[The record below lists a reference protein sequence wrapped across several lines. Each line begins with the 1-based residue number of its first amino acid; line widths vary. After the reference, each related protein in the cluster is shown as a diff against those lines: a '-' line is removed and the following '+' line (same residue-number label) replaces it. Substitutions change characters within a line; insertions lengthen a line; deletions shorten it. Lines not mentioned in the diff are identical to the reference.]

1 MHGCNG
7 HMGQVISSLVEKD
20 PNAQIVAGIDIADN
34 GNNSY
39 PVFTDMEACDTPADV
54 VIDFSSP
61 KAADQLM
68 DYCVRRSL
76 PLVLCTTGLSEAQL
90 AKVEE
95 SAKKVAVLAVNP
107 VNGCGLFQY
116 LEAFF
121 ENGISYKVFAVSDTK
136 DIKTNSGISLTVDD
150 VIANLK
156 GHEDEFDALVFSC
169 GDAVPVF
176 QQNADKPYNVDLM
189 QVIKTFGDK
198 GKIMIGHCAGA
209 MMFDFTGI
217 TKGKK
222 VAVHPL
228 AKPAIQNGTAT
239 DEKSEIDGNFFT
251 AQDENTIWTMM
262 PQVIKA
268 LK

>member
-1 MHGCNG
+1 M
-7 HMGQVISSLVEKD
+7 
-20 PNAQIVAGIDIADN
+20 
-34 GNNSY
+34 
-39 PVFTDMEACDTPADV
+39 
-54 VIDFSSP
+54 
-61 KAADQLM
+61 
-68 DYCVRRSL
+68 
-76 PLVLCTTGLSEAQL
+76 
-90 AKVEE
+90 
-95 SAKKVAVLAVNP
+95 AKKVAVLAVNP

-136 DIKTNSGISLTVDD
+136 EIKTNSGINLTVDD

-176 QQNADKPYNVDLM
+176 QQ
-189 QVIKTFGDK
+189 VIKTFGDK
-198 GKIMIGHCAGA
+198 GKMMIGHCAGA

-228 AKPAIQNGTAT
+228 AKSAIQNGTAT

-251 AQDENTIWTMM
+251 AQNENTIWTMM
-262 PQVIKA
+262 PQVTEA

>member
-1 MHGCNG
+1 M
-7 HMGQVISSLVEKD
+7 
-20 PNAQIVAGIDIADN
+20 
-34 GNNSY
+34 
-39 PVFTDMEACDTPADV
+39 
-54 VIDFSSP
+54 
-61 KAADQLM
+61 
-68 DYCVRRSL
+68 
-76 PLVLCTTGLSEAQL
+76 
-90 AKVEE
+90 
-95 SAKKVAVLAVNP
+95 AKKVAVLAVNP

-136 DIKTNSGISLTVDD
+136 EIKTNSGISLTVDD

-198 GKIMIGHCAGA
+198 GKMMIGHCAGA

-228 AKPAIQNGTAT
+228 AKSAIQNGTFKPRLRLLHQLPFRPVFPMLVTYTGIFPVSSMIIRKIIASDHYIFGSFHPGLQPT
-239 DEKSEIDGNFFT
+239 RLRLQK
-251 AQDENTIWTMM
+251 
-262 PQVIKA
+262 
-268 LK
+268 

>member
-1 MHGCNG
+1 M
-7 HMGQVISSLVEKD
+7 
-20 PNAQIVAGIDIADN
+20 
-34 GNNSY
+34 
-39 PVFTDMEACDTPADV
+39 
-54 VIDFSSP
+54 
-61 KAADQLM
+61 
-68 DYCVRRSL
+68 
-76 PLVLCTTGLSEAQL
+76 
-90 AKVEE
+90 
-95 SAKKVAVLAVNP
+95 AKKVAVLAVNP

-121 ENGISYKVFAVSDTK
+121 ENGISYKVFAVAETK
-136 DIKTNSGISLTVDD
+136 EIKTNSGISLTVDD

-176 QQNADKPYNVDLM
+176 QQHASEPYNVDLM
-189 QVIKTFGDK
+189 EVIKTFGEKD
-198 GKIMIGHCAGA
+198 KIMIGHCAGA

-228 AKPAIQNGTAT
+228 AKAAIQNGTAT
-239 DEKSEIDGNFFT
+239 DEKSVVDGNFFT
-251 AQDENTIWTMM
+251 AQDENTVGTMM
-262 PQVIKA
+262 PEVIAA